1 MVRKVTDKM
10 IIDIL
15 KDRDMQ
21 KNPVIS
27 SVEIAERLSHI
38 ATHPTVTRN
47 LREIERKGLVCYKT
61 AGTMSLYWL
70 PEDFEK
76 RKKKFVIGWE

>member
-1 MVRKVTDKM
+1 MVRKLTDKM

-15 KDRDMQ
+15 KNRDMQ
-21 KNPVIS
+21 KDPVIS
-27 SVEIAERLSHI
+27 SVEIAERLSHRV
-38 ATHPTVTRN
+38 THPTVTRK
-47 LREIERKGLVCYKT
+47 LREIERTGLVCYKK